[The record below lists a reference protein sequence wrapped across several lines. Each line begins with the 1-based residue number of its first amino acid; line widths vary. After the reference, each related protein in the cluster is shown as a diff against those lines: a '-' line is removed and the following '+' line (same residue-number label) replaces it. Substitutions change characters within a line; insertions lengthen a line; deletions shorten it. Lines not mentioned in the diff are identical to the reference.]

1 MKKKESYSVNNGEYV
16 VKKTKGLDIAAKIM
30 SVFIAIVIWLYA
42 ISANSPVY
50 EGSVSGIPV
59 SVENVPTGL
68 SVISGLD
75 HTIDIKVQGKRSEVL
90 ALTANDIK
98 AYVDAS
104 ASVEPGLHT
113 LSVNVTLPS
122 NMKLSEKYPE
132 TVTVYLDTTTSKQ
145 LPIKINLRNYTID
158 ADCVLEK
165 STPELSTVTVKGP
178 ADELKKIKQA
188 VVTIEPGYITSSMNA
203 SGSVVLYDNDGNIF
217 SNPYVT
223 CSAADVLVRIEIHKY
238 KTVPLTIDYK
248 YGYYNDETV
257 NVSIEPSSIKIKGP
271 SEIIDGIDSINVAT
285 VDETEIMSDGSIVYG
300 IDLPEGITAAED
312 IENVK
317 VMIGHKNTAVK
328 TFSVKNIRLE
338 NQEDGKTYTFTSDSV
353 NVKLRGTIGEYF
365 SYFEAED
372 ITVVL
377 DMANYKGMT
386 GDVTVPATIEISNS
400 SSDCVIYALGS
411 YSVHLNISK

>member
-1 MKKKESYSVNNGEYV
+1 MKKNETYVANNGEYV
-16 VKKTKGLDIAAKIM
+16 VKKSKGFDIAAKIM
-30 SVFIAIVIWLYA
+30 AVLIAFVIWLYA

-50 EGSVSGIPV
+50 EGSVSGISV

-75 HTIDIKVQGKRSEVL
+75 HNIEIKVQGKRSEVL

-104 ASVEPGLHT
+104 ANVEPGLHT
-113 LSVNVTLPS
+113 LPVNVTLPS
-122 NMKLSEKYPE
+122 NMKLVEKYPE

-165 STPELSTVTVKGP
+165 STPDLSSVTVKGP
-178 ADELKKIKQA
+178 ADELKKIKEA

-223 CSAADVLVRIEIHKY
+223 CSATDVLVRIEIHKF
-238 KTVPLTIDYK
+238 KTVPLSVNYK
-248 YGYYNDETV
+248 YGYFNEDTADIT
-257 NVSIEPSSIKIKGP
+257 IEPSSIKIKGA
-271 SEIIDGIDSINVAT
+271 SDKIDDINSITVAT
-285 VDETEIMSDGSIVYG
+285 IDETEIMNDGAIVYSLN
-300 IDLPEGITAAED
+300 LPDGITAAEQYD
-312 IENVK
+312 SVK
-317 VMIGHKNTAVK
+317 VTIKHKNTAVK
-328 TFSVKNIRLE
+328 TFSVKNIKLE
-338 NQEDGKTYTFTSDSV
+338 NQQDGKTYKFASGSL
-353 NVKLRGTIGEYF
+353 NVTLRGTIGEYF
-365 SYFEAED
+365 TYFDAED

-377 DMANYKGMT
+377 DMKNYKGMT
-386 GDVTVPATIEISNS
+386 GDVTVPARIEISNS
-400 SSDCVIYALGS
+400 SSNSVIYALGS
-411 YSVHLNISK
+411 YSVHLNIS